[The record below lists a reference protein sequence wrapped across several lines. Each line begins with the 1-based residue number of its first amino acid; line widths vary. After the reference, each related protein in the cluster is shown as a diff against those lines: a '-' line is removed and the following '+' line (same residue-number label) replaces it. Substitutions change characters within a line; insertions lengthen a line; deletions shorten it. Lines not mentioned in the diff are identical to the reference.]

1 MIRGRLNAAKA
12 CIKNVFVNLERKSEA
27 QRRSG
32 TVVVSTANFVGLGLD
47 SVEMK
52 TFLEPIEKL
61 EFLDF
66 GGSMVARLKL

>member
-1 MIRGRLNAAKA
+1 LIRGRLNAAKA
-12 CIKNVFVNLERKSEA
+12 RIKNVFVNLERKLEA

-32 TVVVSTANFVGLGLD
+32 TVVVPTANFVDLGLD
-47 SVEMK
+47 SVAMK

-61 EFLDF
+61 ELLDF

>member
-1 MIRGRLNAAKA
+1 MIRGRLNAAKL
-12 CIKNVFVNLERKSEA
+12 CIKNVPVNLERKSEA

-52 TFLEPIEKL
+52 TFLEPIEKFEL
-61 EFLDF
+61 LDF